1 MSDDFDKLKLLKAEQ
16 IFEKTHITKNNINNI
31 LSKSFEKFDKIQF
44 NGFISILEREYS
56 LNLQELRDEYQ
67 EYAINNDAIS
77 EPELRPVSNNTDKPR
92 SLFWIVII
100 VLIII
105 VAVWL
110 IYNASA
116 SKHQVQ
122 PALSLNT
129 TISSSNVTTIDTNS
143 NNSTAVDVNSTKTT
157 AIITSSTNITKSV
170 KALAK
175 NTHSKKSKISNILSV
190 HANTSKTPIHKH
202 DINATVATKPVK
214 TVQLLTKAKLWLG
227 ITNMKTWKQQQK
239 IVTSSL
245 DLNSTGEYLLILG
258 HGMVQ
263 IKTDDKNISFPQ
275 PKTVFLML
283 KNGKVTQLTHSQF
296 IKLNKGK
303 LW

>member
-16 IFEKTHITKNNINNI
+16 IFEKTHITKKNINNI

-44 NGFISILEREYS
+44 NGFVSILEREYS

-67 EYAINNDAIS
+67 EYIINNDAIS
-77 EPELRPVSNNTDKPR
+77 EPELRSASNNAGKPR
-92 SLFWIVII
+92 GLFWVVII

-105 VAVWL
+105 VVAWL
-110 IYNASA
+110 IYNTYS
-116 SKHQVQ
+116 SKQNSQTQ
-122 PALSLNT
+122 PVLGLNATARLNNT
-129 TISSSNVTTIDTNS
+129 TAIDTNS
-143 NNSTAVDVNSTKTT
+143 TNTT
-157 AIITSSTNITKSV
+157 AITANTDKSIKILAAHTNG
-170 KALAK
+170 
-175 NTHSKKSKISNILSV
+175 KKSKISNMLL
-190 HANTSKTPIHKH
+190 ANSNIDKTLTHKN
-202 DINATVATKPVK
+202 DINATVAAKKVK
-214 TVQLLTKAKLWLG
+214 TVRLFTKAKLWLG

-245 DLNSTGEYLLILG
+245 DLNGTGKYLLILG

-296 IKLNKGK
+296 VKLNKGK

>member
-1 MSDDFDKLKLLKAEQ
+1 MSDDFDKLKLLNTEQ
-16 IFEKTHITKNNINNI
+16 IFEKTHITKRNINNI

-44 NGFISILEREYS
+44 NGFVSILEREYS

-67 EYAINNDAIS
+67 EYAINNDEIS
-77 EPELRPVSNNTDKPR
+77 EPELRSISNNTGKSR
-92 SLFWIVII
+92 GLFWIVII
-100 VLIII
+100 ALIII
-105 VAVWL
+105 IATWL
-110 IYNASA
+110 IYNTYA
-116 SKHQVQ
+116 SKQSSQMQ
-122 PALSLNT
+122 PVLSLNAT
-129 TISSSNVTTIDTNS
+129 ARSSNATAIDANSTNS
-143 NNSTAVDVNSTKTT
+143 TVITAN
-157 AIITSSTNITKSV
+157 
-170 KALAK
+170 
-175 NTHSKKSKISNILSV
+175 SKKSKVSNMLL
-190 HANTSKTPIHKH
+190 ANPNIDKTLTHKN
-202 DINATVATKPVK
+202 DINTTVAAKKVK
-214 TVQLLTKAKLWLG
+214 TIRLLTKAKLWLG

-245 DLNSTGEYLLILG
+245 DLNGTGKYLLILG

-296 IKLNKGK
+296 VKLNKGK

>member
-16 IFEKTHITKNNINNI
+16 IFEKTHITKRNINNI
-31 LSKSFEKFDKIQF
+31 LSKSFEKLDKIQF
-44 NGFISILEREYS
+44 NGFVSILEREYS

-67 EYAINNDAIS
+67 EYAINNDEIS
-77 EPELRPVSNNTDKPR
+77 EPELRSISNNTGKSR
-92 SLFWIVII
+92 GLFWIVII
-100 VLIII
+100 ALIII
-105 VAVWL
+105 IATWL
-110 IYNASA
+110 IYNTYA
-116 SKHQVQ
+116 SKQSSQMQ
-122 PALSLNT
+122 PVLSLNAT
-129 TISSSNVTTIDTNS
+129 ARSSNATAIDANSTNS
-143 NNSTAVDVNSTKTT
+143 TVITAN
-157 AIITSSTNITKSV
+157 
-170 KALAK
+170 
-175 NTHSKKSKISNILSV
+175 SKKSKVSNMLL
-190 HANTSKTPIHKH
+190 ANPNIDKTLMHKN
-202 DINATVATKPVK
+202 DINTTVATKEVK
-214 TVQLLTKAKLWLG
+214 TIRLLTKAKLWLG
-227 ITNMKTWKQQQK
+227 ITNMKTWRQRQK

-296 IKLNKGK
+296 VKLNKGK